1 MNIFT
6 SEIAN
11 WLSIQTGLAPGA
23 LDAMIEIP
31 PDPELG
37 DYAFPCFT
45 LAKPMKK
52 APAAIAAD
60 LAGKFAPT
68 ALVTSARAVGPYL
81 NFSVD
86 RRQLAEAVLK
96 AVVGDGERYG
106 RSNVGA
112 GRTVVIDYSSP
123 NIAKHLALHHI
134 RSITIGGT
142 LYRIFQAIGYRP
154 IGINFLGDWGT
165 NFGQLI
171 VAFKRYGSPEMLE
184 NDAVENLNQ
193 LYVRFH
199 TEAKKDPALEDEA
212 RAAFKRLEDGDPQV
226 RALWQRFK
234 DASLAEFKKVYGML
248 NVRFDEFSGES
259 FYNEKVPAT
268 IRRLE
273 ERGLARLSEGAL
285 IVDLE
290 AHKMPPVLLRKSDG
304 ATLYET
310 RDICAAEERHAKYA
324 FDRMI
329 YVVGSEQRLHF
340 RQIFKVLE
348 MLGYEWAKRCVHV
361 DFGLIRLKEGRM
373 STRTGNVILLEDVLT
388 EAVQRVEA
396 IVRENDTERQL
407 SEDEVKAVSRDVGIG
422 AVVFADLSSRR
433 VKDVVFDWKDILNF
447 KGETGPYLQYT
458 HARIS
463 SILRKYG
470 RPIGADVDSVVL
482 ADDISISVVKALEN
496 LPRIIQRAAET
507 FEPSLIATYL
517 LALASAFNTFY
528 HEHRVLTDD
537 ERLARARILMI
548 DCVRQALKN
557 GLALLGMGAP
567 ERM

>member
-6 SEIAN
+6 CEITH
-11 WLSIQTGLAPGA
+11 WLSSQTGLAPDA
-23 LDAMIEIP
+23 LDPMIEIP
-31 PDPELG
+31 PDPKLG

-45 LAKPMKK
+45 LSKAMKK
-52 APAAIAAD
+52 APPAIAAE
-60 LAGKFAPT
+60 LAGKFAPGP
-68 ALVTSARAVGPYL
+68 LVTSARAVGPYL
-81 NFSVD
+81 NFAVD
-86 RRQLAEAVLK
+86 RKQLAEVVLK
-96 AVVGDGERYG
+96 AVVGEGERYG
-106 RSNVGA
+106 RSGVGE
-112 GRTVVIDYSSP
+112 GKTVVIEYSSP

-142 LYRIFQAIGYRP
+142 LYRIFQALGYRP
-154 IGINFLGDWGT
+154 VGINFLGDWGT

-171 VAFKRYGSPEMLE
+171 VAYKRYGSREMLE
-184 NDAVENLNQ
+184 RDAVENLNK

-199 TEAKKDPALEDEA
+199 AEAKKDPALEDEA
-212 RAAFKRLEDGDPQV
+212 RAAFKRLEDGEPEM
-226 RALWQRFK
+226 RALWQQFK
-234 DASLAEFKKVYGML
+234 EASLAEFMRFYEML
-248 NVRFDEFSGES
+248 SVRFDEFSGES
-259 FYNEKVPAT
+259 FYNEKMPGT
-268 IRRLE
+268 IQRLQ
-273 ERGLARLSEGAL
+273 ERGLARPSEGAL

-310 RDICAAEERHAKYA
+310 RDICAAEERYAKYQ

-348 MLGYEWAKRCVHV
+348 MMGYEWAKRCVHV

-373 STRTGNVILLEDVLT
+373 STRTGNVILLEDVLA
-388 EAVQRVEA
+388 EAIQRVEA
-396 IVRENDTERQL
+396 IVRENDTEKQL
-407 SEDEVKAVSRDVGIG
+407 SEEEVKAISRDVGIG

-470 RPIGADVDSVVL
+470 KPVEPGVDFAVL
-482 ADDISISVVKALEN
+482 ADDISIPVVKALEN
-496 LPRIIQRAAET
+496 LPRVIQRAAET
-507 FEPSLIATYL
+507 REPSLIATYL
-517 LALASAFNTFY
+517 LGLASAFNTFY
-528 HEHRVLTDD
+528 HEHRVLTGD
-537 ERLARARILMI
+537 ERLARARILLI
-548 DCVRQALKN
+548 SCVRQALKN
-557 GLALLGMGAP
+557 GLWLLGMRAP